1 MMIKRTLIKIVVGVL
16 AALLLGLFGY
26 LWLVS
31 TWTFSSGERV
41 GYIQKFSNKGW
52 ICKTWEGE
60 MVLQAPPGAMAE
72 KFLFTTRDENV
83 ATKINQALGKKI
95 ALGYEQHKGIPTSCY
110 GDTEYFAVSIKI
122 VE

>member
-1 MMIKRTLIKIVVGVL
+1 MIKRTLIKIVVGVL

>member
-31 TWTFSSGERV
+31 TWTFSNGERV